1 MSEQNQVRSENAGKD
16 GQKTNGTPRNA
27 SADELLEAMANEAA
41 EPKEQRSSLGRA
53 MRDVVIVAALLSGG
67 TYVYYNH
74 ITTKEKTTKLAQEA
88 SDKLEK
94 DDLKSLKEAQSIYE
108 EILKL
113 DGDNAIGLSGLAET
127 YFQEWRHGLDTK
139 AKAEEYLNKAVKEG
153 ADTPERYA
161 TAAYLDIAAGRA
173 QKAETDIKTLLDKG
187 AYHSKLAHAYGWAL
201 MEQGKFIDANRA
213 VRGALDTD
221 FNAVRYPFTLAE
233 IAWRQGGPRNSG
245 DKEALKNIMKVLSN
259 GMNENHELAL
269 TEAAALRAKNY
280 GNIDKPAKWIQNVE
294 ARQADVGPVAVA
306 QLDWASGELA
316 LSLTDAKVALEKA
329 EAAIGKRKDFPPF
342 YDLKARA
349 LLAQGKTQDAYAAY
363 EEGMKVGPGWRGL
376 KWAYAELRSA
386 QNDDAALAMIDELEK
401 SDTTPQKGA
410 EYEIFRGNHYLRM
423 NKVDEAKAAFT
434 RAAELGDDAEILFG
448 LARVTFLEEKKKAG
462 KADLEKV
469 ATDFETA
476 NTAKSTFPEL
486 QEYMA
491 GVSLWNFQVDG
502 AEGSFEEAE
511 KQYKKLNRPVPELL
525 AFYDRVVT
533 AYEKAEG
540 AAKAEAAKKVQGWKD
555 KKKEYLASV
564 AALLSG
570 S

>member
-1 MSEQNQVRSENAGKD
+1 MSEQNQVRSENAAKEGA
-16 GQKTNGTPRNA
+16 KTNGTPRNA
-27 SADELLEAMANEAA
+27 SAEELLEAMANEAA
-41 EPKEQRSSLGRA
+41 EPARERSTLGRA
-53 MRDVVIVAALLSGG
+53 MRDIVIVAALLTGG

-94 DDLKSLKEAQSIYE
+94 DDLKSLKEAEGVYE
-108 EILKL
+108 QILKL
-113 DGDNAIGLSGLAET
+113 DGDNSIGLSGLAET
-127 YFQEWRHGLDTK
+127 YFQQTRHGLDTK

-153 ADTPERYA
+153 SDTPERYA
-161 TAAYLDIAAGRA
+161 TAAYLDIASGRYT
-173 QKAETDIKTLLDKG
+173 KAESDIKALLDKG
-187 AYHSKLAHAYGWAL
+187 AYHSKLAHAYGWSL

-233 IAWRQGGPRNSG
+233 IAWRQGGPKNYG
-245 DKEALKNIMKVLSN
+245 DKEALKNIVKVLN
-259 GMNENHELAL
+259 GGMNENHELAL
-269 TEAAALRAKNY
+269 TMAAALRAKNY

-294 ARQADVGPVAVA
+294 ARQADVGPYAIA
-306 QLDWASGELA
+306 QLEWASGELA
-316 LSLTDAKVALEKA
+316 LALGDAKVALEKA
-329 EAAIGKRKDFPPF
+329 EAAIGKRKEFPPF

-363 EEGMKVGPGWRGL
+363 EEGIKIGPLWRNL
-376 KWAYAELRSA
+376 KWAYAELKSA
-386 QNDDAALAMIDELEK
+386 QSDDGALAMIGELES
-401 SDTTPQKGA
+401 SDASPQKGP
-410 EYEIFRGNHYLRM
+410 EYELFRGNHFLRTG
-423 NKVDEAKAAFT
+423 KVEEAKQAFT

-448 LARVTFLEEKKKAG
+448 LARVTFLEEKKKAN

-469 ATDFETA
+469 ANDFGTA
-476 NTAKSTFPEL
+476 SEARQTFPEL

-491 GVSLWNFQVDG
+491 IVSLWNFQVDG

-511 KQYKKLNRPVPELL
+511 KQYKKLNRPVPEVL
-525 AFYDRVVT
+525 AFYDRVVS

-540 AAKAEAAKKVQGWKD
+540 AAKADSAKKVGPWKE

-564 AALLSG
+564 AALLSQ
-570 S
+570 